1 MARTAASKLREA
13 VQQGGAGEVSGRHV
27 GVRLLVVRSDRQV
40 RGEYAP
46 GMSAHHGLARRVD
59 VHAGVKDAECEMSA
73 QVHTR
78 VGEMLSE
85 SVEYKQCE
93 AAKLRVPPNDDP
105 LGLLAMS
112 ANHGLEEGCG

>member
-1 MARTAASKLREA
+1 
-13 VQQGGAGEVSGRHV
+13 
-27 GVRLLVVRSDRQV
+27 VRLLVVRSDRRV

-46 GMSAHHGLARRVD
+46 GMNAHHGLARRVD
-59 VHAGVKDAECEMSA
+59 VHAGVKDVEFEMSA
-73 QVHTR
+73 RVHTR

-85 SVEYKQCE
+85 CVKYKQHE

-112 ANHGLEEGCG
+112 ANHGLEEGCGS